1 MDNFNVYSDIKA
13 RTNGEIYVGI
23 VGPVRTGKSTFIK
36 RFMELMVLPG
46 MDDPHARERTR
57 DELPQSSAG
66 KTIMTTEP
74 KFIPKEAAQI
84 ALSDGVDVKVRLID
98 CVGFMVEGAA
108 GHIENDTERLVKTP
122 WFDAEIPFTEAA
134 EIGTRKVINDH
145 STIGLVIT
153 TDGSFGDIKRGNY
166 IAAEEKTIKELKNL
180 KKPFL
185 VLLNS
190 MRPYSDETRELA
202 KQMEE
207 KYGVQVMPVN
217 CEQLKKEDIKAILE
231 EILHEF
237 PVTEIDFTIPKWME
251 ILPREH
257 WLKSRV
263 IQTVKEMLKKTNHMR
278 DAQEALPEED
288 KEAVRRIKITGM
300 KMADGSIQAQ
310 IEVDD
315 SHYYQIL
322 SEYVG
327 VPIEG
332 EYQLMQTLKSLASM
346 QKEYEKVSNA
356 VCQVRLKGYG
366 VVTPDRSEIV
376 LDEPQL
382 IRHGNKYGVKMKAQA
397 PSINLI
403 KAHIETEIAPIVG
416 SEQQA
421 EDLITYIKENAGQSE
436 EGIWSTNIFGKSI
449 EQIVDDGIQA
459 KISQMTEDCQMKL
472 QDTLQKIINDSNGG
486 MICIII

>member
-207 KYGVQVMPVN
+207 NGFFDKTRDIIESY
-217 CEQLKKEDIKAILE
+217 QLKQIHFMLE
-231 EILHEF
+231 ITERAAMKISDSLLH
-237 PVTEIDFTIPKWME
+237 DM
-251 ILPREH
+251 
-257 WLKSRV
+257 
-263 IQTVKEMLKKTNHMR
+263 N
-278 DAQEALPEED
+278 
-288 KEAVRRIKITGM
+288 
-300 KMADGSIQAQ
+300 
-310 IEVDD
+310 
-315 SHYYQIL
+315 
-322 SEYVG
+322 
-327 VPIEG
+327 
-332 EYQLMQTLKSLASM
+332 TLKSSGITF
-346 QKEYEKVSNA
+346 S
-356 VCQVRLKGYG
+356 
-366 VVTPDRSEIV
+366 
-376 LDEPQL
+376 LDDFGMG
-382 IRHGNKYGVKMKAQA
+382 HN
-397 PSINLI
+397 SILYL
-403 KAHIETEIAPIVG
+403 
-416 SEQQA
+416 Q
-421 EDLITYIKENAGQSE
+421 
-436 EGIWSTNIFGKSI
+436 EGIFNEVKLDGQLVSQLPGNGRSKDIISGIIRMADSLDLRVLAEFVETKEQRDMLAELGCNHYQGYYYSRPLPLAELVEYISVTQSHTEPLQAGSTEKQRN
-449 EQIVDDGIQA
+449 
-459 KISQMTEDCQMKL
+459 L
-472 QDTLQKIINDSNGG
+472 H
-486 MICIII
+486 

>member
-1 MDNFNVYSDIKA
+1 MSQFDVYSDIKA
-13 RTNGEIYVGI
+13 RTRGEIYVGV

-46 MDDPHARERTR
+46 MEDAHARERTR

-84 ALSDGVDVKVRLID
+84 SLEDGIDVKVRLID

-108 GHIENDTERLVKTP
+108 GHIENDRERLVRTP
-122 WFDAEIPFTEAA
+122 WFEEEIPFTQAA
-134 EIGTRKVINDH
+134 ELGTRKVIADH
-145 STIGLVIT
+145 STIGLVVT
-153 TDGSFGDIKRGNY
+153 TDGSIGEIKRSHY
-166 IAAEEKTIKELKNL
+166 LPAEEKTVKELKNL
-180 KKPFL
+180 GKPFL
-185 VLLNS
+185 ILLNS
-190 MRPYSDETRELA
+190 TRPYSEETKGLA
-202 KQMEE
+202 AQMEE
-207 KYGVQVMPVN
+207 KYGVQVVPVN
-217 CEQLKKEDIKAILE
+217 CEQLKTEDIRGILE
-231 EILHEF
+231 RILKEF
-237 PVTEIDFTIPKWME
+237 PVTEIDFAIPKWLE
-251 ILPREH
+251 ILPRDH
-257 WLKSRV
+257 WLKATV
-263 IQTVKEMLKKTNHMR
+263 IEAVREMMKKTVHMR
-278 DAQEALPEED
+278 DVAPALPPENG
-288 KEAVRRIKITGM
+288 EAIRRVRIVSM
-300 KMADGSIQAQ
+300 KMDTGAVAAE

-315 SHYYQIL
+315 GHYYQIL

-327 VPIEG
+327 MPIEG
-332 EYQLMQTLKSLASM
+332 EYQLMQTLKELASM
-346 QKEYEKVSNA
+346 QKEYQKVSAA
-356 VCQVRLKGYG
+356 VCQVRQKGYG

-416 SEQQA
+416 NEQQA
-421 EDLITYIKENAGQSE
+421 EDLIRYIRENAGQGE
-436 EGIWSTNIFGKSI
+436 DGVWNTNIFGKSI
-449 EQIVDDGIQA
+449 AQIVDDGIQA
-459 KISQMTEDCQMKL
+459 KISQMTEECQLKL

>member
-1 MDNFNVYSDIKA
+1 MDNFNVYNDIKA
-13 RTNGEIYVGI
+13 RTNGEIYIGI

-36 RFMELMVLPG
+36 RFMELMVLPE
-46 MDDPHARERTR
+46 MEDPHARERTR

-84 ALSDGVDVKVRLID
+84 SLGEGADVKVRLID

-122 WFDAEIPFTEAA
+122 WFDSEIPFTEAA
-134 EIGTRKVINDH
+134 EIGTRKVITDH

-153 TDGSFGDIKRGNY
+153 TDGSFGDIKRSSY

-190 MRPYSDETRELA
+190 MRPYSDETKTLA
-202 KQMEE
+202 GQMEE

-217 CEQLKKEDIKAILE
+217 CEQLKKEDIKAVLG
-231 EILHEF
+231 EILYEF
-237 PVTEIDFTIPKWME
+237 PVTEMDFAIPKWME
-251 ILPREH
+251 ILPRDH
-257 WLKSRV
+257 WLKAAV
-263 IQTVKEMLKKTNHMR
+263 IQAVKDMLKKTDHMR
-278 DAQEALPEED
+278 DVDSALPEEGG
-288 KEAVRRIKITGM
+288 EAVRRIKITGKRM
-300 KMADGSIQAQ
+300 DEGRIGASV
-310 IEVDD
+310 EVDD
-315 SHYYQIL
+315 GHYYQIL

-332 EYQLMQTLKSLASM
+332 EYQLMQTLKDLASM
-346 QKEYEKVSNA
+346 QKEYEKVGNA
-356 VCQVRLKGYG
+356 MNQVRQKGYG
-366 VVTPDRSEIV
+366 VVTPERSEIV

-416 SEQQA
+416 NEQQA
-421 EDLITYIKENAGQSE
+421 EDLIRYIKENAGQSE
-436 EGIWSTNIFGKSI
+436 EGVWTTNIFGKSI

-459 KISQMTEDCQMKL
+459 KISQLTEDCQMKL